1 MSKSR
6 CMYFNRKQPNYL
18 PFDYFI
24 VQDDFMLVINQFG
37 SNEDIGCHG
46 GRRRRHLSSKG
57 QPGSQNVSDHY
68 ASRSSQ
74 ESSGSMNTGSYGDT
88 GETGKEGTTKL
99 LFHANKHQILQI
111 TLLMADYMN
120 MMGHSRNRRNFPA
133 GTRSKALHGI
143 NASNNVSAMQS
154 CPPPSTPKSIG
165 MTSRASSRSANHGGA
180 R

>member
-1 MSKSR
+1 
-6 CMYFNRKQPNYL
+6 
-18 PFDYFI
+18 
-24 VQDDFMLVINQFG
+24 MLVINQFG
-37 SNEDIGCHG
+37 STEEIGCQG

-57 QPGSQNVSDHY
+57 HSGSQNASDHH

-74 ESSGSMNTGSYGDT
+74 ESSGSINTGSNGGT
-88 GETGKEGTTKL
+88 GETGREGTTKL

-120 MMGHSRNRRNFPA
+120 MMGHSRNRRNFPT

-143 NASNNVSAMQS
+143 NASNNLPGIQS
-154 CPPPSTPKSIG
+154 GAPPSTPKSIG
-165 MTSRASSRSANHGGA
+165 MISRASSRNANVHHSTNHGGTP